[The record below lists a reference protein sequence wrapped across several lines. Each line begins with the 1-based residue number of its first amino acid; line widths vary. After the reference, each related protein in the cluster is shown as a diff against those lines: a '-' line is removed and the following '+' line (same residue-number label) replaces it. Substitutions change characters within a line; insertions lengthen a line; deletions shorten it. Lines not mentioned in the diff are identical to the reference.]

1 MTLALYQQKFTRL
14 HVNMSGGK
22 VSPHKICMLLALLD
36 LARSGSLKNN
46 KVEYGPALL
55 ERYRNFFD
63 AVRGPSDHPN
73 PYFPFFHLAGKL
85 RDRSESFWHLIP
97 IPGRESA
104 LASMKTVTSASD
116 ITRNISHA
124 ELDPELFAL
133 LNDEEAIEVL
143 SQTMAQHW
151 FGRGLQE
158 LTQVVALCTDISRY
172 EHRIRTGLITP
183 DLNPQ
188 PESIRSPAFRRVVT
202 QTYDYRCAATGLR
215 FLLPSG
221 VAMVEAAHIHPFS
234 ESQDDDPCNGLALTP
249 NMHWAMDRFL
259 ISPGPD
265 LKWHVSDLLD
275 DRIKDNEI
283 LLNLRGKPLFLPNDL
298 RMVPKR
304 DALEWRLDR
313 LKNLPREY

>member
-1 MTLALYQQKFTRL
+1 MTLSIYQQKFTHLR
-14 HVNMSGGK
+14 VNSSGGK
-22 VSPHKICMLLALLD
+22 ASPHKICMLLALLD
-36 LARSGSLKNN
+36 LAQGGALKVN
-46 KVEYGPALL
+46 KIEYGPALL
-55 ERYRNFFD
+55 ERYRHFFD
-63 AVRGPSDHPN
+63 TVRGPSDHPN

-85 RDRSESFWHLIP
+85 RDKSDSFWHLIP
-97 IPGRESA
+97 ILGRESE
-104 LASMKTVTSASD
+104 LASMTTVTSASD
-116 ITRNISHA
+116 ITRNICHA
-124 ELDPELFAL
+124 ELDPELFML
-133 LNDEEAIEVL
+133 LHDEESIEAL

-158 LTQVVALCTDISRY
+158 LTQVVALCTSISRY
-172 EHRIRTGLITP
+172 EHRIRTGLITK
-183 DLNPQ
+183 DLAPQ
-188 PESIRSPAFRRVVT
+188 PESIRDPAFRRVVT
-202 QTYDYRCAATGLR
+202 QIYDYRCAATGLR

-234 ESQDDDPCNGLALTP
+234 ESRDDDPCNGLALTP

-283 LLNLRGKPLFLPNDL
+283 LLSLRGKPLFLPNDL

-304 DALEWRLDR
+304 DALEWRLNR
-313 LKNLPREY
+313 LNTLKRDY

>member
-14 HVNMSGGK
+14 RVNMSGGK
-22 VSPHKICMLLALLD
+22 ASPHKICMLLALLD
-36 LARSGSLKNN
+36 LARSGSLKIN

-85 RDRSESFWHLIP
+85 QDRSESFWHLIP
-97 IPGRESA
+97 IKGHESE
-104 LASMKTVTSASD
+104 LASITTVTSSSD
-116 ITRNISHA
+116 ITRNIAHV
-124 ELDPELFAL
+124 ELDPELFTL
-133 LNDEEAIEVL
+133 LNDEESIDVL

-151 FGRGLQE
+151 FGRGLPE
-158 LTQVVALCTDISRY
+158 LKQVVALYADISRY
-172 EHRIRTGLITP
+172 EHRIRTGLIRP

-188 PESIRSPAFRRVVT
+188 PESIRNPAFRRVVT
-202 QTYDYRCAATGLR
+202 QIYDYRCAATGLR
-215 FLLPSG
+215 FLLPTG

-283 LLNLRGKPLFLPNDL
+283 LLSLRGKPLFLPNDL

-304 DALEWRLDR
+304 DALEWRLNRIKSIQRDC
-313 LKNLPREY
+313 

>member
-14 HVNMSGGK
+14 RVNMSGGK
-22 VSPHKICMLLALLD
+22 ASPHKICMLLALLD
-36 LARSGSLKNN
+36 LARGGSLEAN
-46 KVEYGPALL
+46 KVGYGPALL

-85 RDRSESFWHLIP
+85 QDKSDSFWHLIP
-97 IPGRESA
+97 IQGRESE
-104 LASMKTVTSASD
+104 LASMTTVTSATD

-124 ELDPELFAL
+124 ELDPELFTL
-133 LNDEEAIEVL
+133 LNDEESIDVL

-183 DLNPQ
+183 DLNTQ

-202 QTYDYRCAATGLR
+202 QIYDYRCAATGLR

-283 LLNLRGKPLFLPNDL
+283 LLSLLGKPLFLPTDL
-298 RMVPKR
+298 RMIPKR
-304 DALEWRLDR
+304 NALEWRLDR
-313 LKNLPREY
+313 LKAIQRDN

>member
-14 HVNMSGGK
+14 RVNMSGGK
-22 VSPHKICMLLALLD
+22 ASPHKICMLLALLD
-36 LARSGSLKNN
+36 LARGGSLKTN
-46 KVEYGPALL
+46 KIEYGPTLL
-55 ERYRNFFD
+55 ERYRHFFD

-85 RDRSESFWHLIP
+85 QDKSDSFWHRIP
-97 IPGRESA
+97 LPGREA
-104 LASMKTVTSASD
+104 ELASMTTVTSDSD
-116 ITRNISHA
+116 ITRNISHI
-124 ELDPELFAL
+124 ELDQELFTL
-133 LNDEEAIEVL
+133 LNDEESINAL
-143 SQTMAQHW
+143 SQTIAQHW

-158 LTQVVALCTDISRY
+158 LTQVVTLCTNISRY
-172 EHRIRTGLITP
+172 EHQIRTGLVTP
-183 DLNPQ
+183 NLAPQ
-188 PESIRSPAFRRVVT
+188 PESVRNPAFRRVVT
-202 QTYDYRCAATGLR
+202 QLYDYRCAATGLR

-249 NMHWAMDRFL
+249 NMHWAMDRYL

-275 DRIKDNEI
+275 DRIADNEI
-283 LLNLRGKPLFLPNDL
+283 LIRLRGKPLFLPTDL

-304 DALEWRLDR
+304 DALEWRLNQI
-313 LKNLPREY
+313 KNYQREG

>member
-1 MTLALYQQKFTRL
+1 
-14 HVNMSGGK
+14 
-22 VSPHKICMLLALLD
+22 
-36 LARSGSLKNN
+36 
-46 KVEYGPALL
+46 
-55 ERYRNFFD
+55 
-63 AVRGPSDHPN
+63 
-73 PYFPFFHLAGKL
+73 
-85 RDRSESFWHLIP
+85 
-97 IPGRESA
+97 
-104 LASMKTVTSASD
+104 
-116 ITRNISHA
+116 
-124 ELDPELFAL
+124 
-133 LNDEEAIEVL
+133 
-143 SQTMAQHW
+143 
-151 FGRGLQE
+151 
-158 LTQVVALCTDISRY
+158 
-172 EHRIRTGLITP
+172 
-183 DLNPQ
+183 
-188 PESIRSPAFRRVVT
+188 VT
-202 QTYDYRCAATGLR
+202 QIYDYRCAATGLR

-283 LLNLRGKPLFLPNDL
+283 LLSLRGKPLFLPNDL

>member
-14 HVNMSGGK
+14 RVNMNRGK
-22 VSPHKICMLLALLD
+22 ASPHKICMLLALLD
-36 LARSGSLKNN
+36 LARSGSLKIN
-46 KVEYGPALL
+46 KIEYGPALL

-73 PYFPFFHLAGKL
+73 PYFPFFYLASKL
-85 RDRSESFWHLIP
+85 QDKSESFWHLVS
-97 IPGRESA
+97 IPGREA
-104 LASMKTVTSASD
+104 DVTAMTTVTSASD

-124 ELDPELFAL
+124 ELDPELFTL
-133 LNDEEAIEVL
+133 LNDEESIEVL
-143 SQTMAQHW
+143 SQTLAQHW

-158 LTQVVALCTDISRY
+158 LTQVVTHCTKISRY
-172 EHRIRTGLITP
+172 EHQIRSGL
-183 DLNPQ
+183 LNPELVPQ
-188 PESIRSPAFRRVVT
+188 PENIRNPAFRRVVT
-202 QTYDYRCAATGLR
+202 QIYDYRCAATGLR

-275 DRIKDNEI
+275 DRIKDNDI
-283 LLNLRGKPLFLPNDL
+283 LLSLRGKPLFLPNDL

-304 DALEWRLDR
+304 DALEWRLNR
-313 LKNLPREY
+313 LKTIQTDY

>member
-1 MTLALYQQKFTRL
+1 MTLSIYQKKFTHLR
-14 HVNMSGGK
+14 VNSSGGK
-22 VSPHKICMLLALLD
+22 ASPHKICMLLALLD
-36 LARSGSLKNN
+36 LARGDALKAN
-46 KVEYGPALL
+46 KIEYGPTLL
-55 ERYRNFFD
+55 ERYRHFFN

-85 RDRSESFWHLIP
+85 QDRSESFWHLIP
-97 IPGRESA
+97 IPGRESE
-104 LASMKTVTSASD
+104 LESMTTVTSASD

-124 ELDPELFAL
+124 ELDPELFML
-133 LNDEEAIEVL
+133 LHDEESIEAL

-151 FGRGLQE
+151 FGRGLKE
-158 LTQVVALCTDISRY
+158 LTQVVALCTSISRY
-172 EHRIRTGLITP
+172 EHRIRAGLITK
-183 DLNPQ
+183 DLAPQ
-188 PESIRSPAFRRVVT
+188 PESIRDPAFRRVVT
-202 QTYDYRCAATGLR
+202 QIYDYRCAATGLR

-234 ESQDDDPCNGLALTP
+234 ESRDDDPCNGLALTP

-283 LLNLRGKPLFLPNDL
+283 LLSLRGKPLFLPNDL

-304 DALEWRLDR
+304 DALEWRLNR
-313 LKNLPREY
+313 LKAIQRDY

>member
-1 MTLALYQQKFTRL
+1 MTLSIYQHKFTHLR
-14 HVNMSGGK
+14 VNMSGGK
-22 VSPHKICMLLALLD
+22 ASPHKICMLLALLD
-36 LARSGSLKNN
+36 LVRSGSLRFN

-55 ERYRNFFD
+55 ERYRHFFN

-85 RDRSESFWHLIP
+85 QDRSESFWHLIP
-97 IPGRESA
+97 IPGRESE
-104 LASMKTVTSASD
+104 LASMTTVTSASD

-124 ELDPELFAL
+124 ELDPELFML
-133 LNDEEAIEVL
+133 LHDEESIEAL

-158 LTQVVALCTDISRY
+158 LTQVVALCTSISRY
-172 EHRIRTGLITP
+172 EHRIRAGLIKK
-183 DLNPQ
+183 DLAPQ
-188 PESIRSPAFRRVVT
+188 PESIRDPAFRRVIT
-202 QTYDYRCAATGLR
+202 QIYDYRCAATGLR

-234 ESQDDDPCNGLALTP
+234 ESRDDDPCNGLALTP

-283 LLNLRGKPLFLPNDL
+283 LLSLRGKPLFLPNDL

-304 DALEWRLDR
+304 DALEWRLNR
-313 LKNLPREY
+313 LKAIQRDY